1 MELSNSS
8 IGSWLMLIVSII
20 SIAVTWVTVYSAVR
34 FGVKHGMESQDKNS
48 KEQTNISCNKIH
60 IWYTV
65 FVDGRKQLSKER

>member
-1 MELSNSS
+1 MELSNSN

-48 KEQTNISCNKIH
+48 KE
-60 IWYTV
+60 
-65 FVDGRKQLSKER
+65 